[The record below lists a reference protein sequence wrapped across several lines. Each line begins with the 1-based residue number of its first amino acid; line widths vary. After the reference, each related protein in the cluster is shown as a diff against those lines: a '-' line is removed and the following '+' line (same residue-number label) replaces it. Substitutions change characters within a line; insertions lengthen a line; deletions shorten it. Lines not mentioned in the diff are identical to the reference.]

1 MRSINSHHSGAVH
14 MEGSDSQGKV
24 IGMETSLSRE
34 IWIYRLYDCAEEFDL
49 SRVEETLSRRM
60 PIKRLMLSRIK
71 STSIIME
78 YPPVSAEMGSFEIKT
93 AQRTLTGSL
102 LAKFYRLGIV
112 NLIMRLS
119 IPEDFSYEELRALIA
134 ELSTSSL
141 VHDMSLSY
149 FNGIKKSL
157 EGTFIPS
164 TRLGFTEEY
173 TLFFFRTWPEDWDP
187 VPLLLAEREELSEQ
201 SREEA
206 LKNSFSYGKKD
217 RTIITWDAAI
227 VVDDTGSTDIP
238 DIIEFALT
246 QLLLLRYYD
255 SIVTEELEKMRSH
268 IGRAATFGFYSR
280 LKRYRQI
287 TKKLMQIVLEV
298 TEVVE
303 KVQNSLKV
311 TEEIFYAR
319 LHREAQKIFATDG
332 WQSSIERKL
341 AVIQET
347 YHILKSEIET
357 QNSFILEITIVALI
371 FIEIVLGIFKLM

>member
-1 MRSINSHHSGAVH
+1 
-14 MEGSDSQGKV
+14 MEESDSQEKV
-24 IGMETSLSRE
+24 IVRDSSLSRE

-49 SRVEETLSRRM
+49 NKVEETLSRKM
-60 PIKRLMLSRIK
+60 PIKRLRLSRIK

-78 YPPVSAEMGSFEIKT
+78 HPPVSAEMGPLEIKA
-93 AQRTLTGSL
+93 AQRALSGSL

-112 NLIMRLS
+112 NLIMRLT
-119 IPEDFSYEELRALIA
+119 IPEDISFEELRSLVAD
-134 ELSTSSL
+134 LSTSSL
-141 VHDMSLSY
+141 VADMSLSY
-149 FNGIKKSL
+149 FNGIKKTL
-157 EGTFIPS
+157 EGTFVPS
-164 TRLGFTEEY
+164 TRMGFTEDY
-173 TLFFFRTWPEDWDP
+173 TLFFLRTWPKDWDP
-187 VPLLLAEREELSEQ
+187 VPLLLAERDELSEQ

-227 VVDDTGSTDIP
+227 VVDDTGSSDIP

-255 SIVTEELEKMRSH
+255 SIVTDELEKMRIH
-268 IGRAATFGFYSR
+268 VGKAATFGFYSR

-311 TEEIFYAR
+311 TEDIFYAR
-319 LHREAQKIFATDG
+319 LHRAAQNVFATDG
-332 WQSSIERKL
+332 WQRSIERKIT
-341 AVIQET
+341 VIQET

-357 QNSFILEITIVALI
+357 QNSFILEITIVVLI
-371 FIEIVLGIFKLM
+371 FIEIVLGIFKML